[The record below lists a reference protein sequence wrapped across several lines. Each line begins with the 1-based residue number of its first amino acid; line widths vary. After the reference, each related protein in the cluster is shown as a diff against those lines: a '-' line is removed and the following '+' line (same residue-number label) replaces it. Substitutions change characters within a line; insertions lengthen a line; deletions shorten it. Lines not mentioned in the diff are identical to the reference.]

1 MSDTQ
6 ADAKN
11 PMVMPSDPA
20 MAASDPAMFAPMTA
34 SEDLILRQHLTSAWY
49 KQSAVYPTLSEPWKE
64 TAALLDDLHSAW
76 NITWKGELQLAEGS
90 PSTEPKPEPE
100 AGQ

>member
-1 MSDTQ
+1 MTNTDQGRTPAVQ
-6 ADAKN
+6 
-11 PMVMPSDPA
+11 PVDPA
-20 MAASDPAMFAPMTA
+20 MQAGNPAMFAPLTTR
-34 SEDLILRQHLTSAWY
+34 ENEILGAHLTSGWY

-90 PSTEPKPEPE
+90 PSTEPEPEPE